1 MMTESNTHHRLSHP
15 TDDADKVQH
24 LPLIDPSAVTVIPPL
39 GIDQD
44 HHDAAKARAEVLKF
58 VFGAGGIWM
67 AYLYYGSLQE
77 DVFRYRGNSDEAF
90 TQAWFLQFLEALANV
105 IVGYIG
111 RRITVGVPNLPLHP
125 FFLSGATQVSS
136 KAFTSLALANGLS
149 FPVATLAK
157 SGKMAPVMAGQLLL
171 GGARYALRDYLQVA
185 AIILG
190 TAVLSLG
197 KKVHTHQIYQMR
209 VRVSSFECYCTRTS
223 FFCCNKRSE
232 CH

>member
-1 MMTESNTHHRLSHP
+1 MMTESNTHYRSPHP
-15 TDDADKVQH
+15 AEDKETDKVQH
-24 LPLIDPSAVTVIPPL
+24 LPLIDPSIVIPPL
-39 GIDQD
+39 GLDQD
-44 HHDAAKARAEVLKF
+44 HHEAAKARTELLKF
-58 VFGAGGIWM
+58 IFGAGGIWT

-77 DVFRYRGNSDEAF
+77 DVFRYRGANDEAF

-111 RRITVGVPNLPLHP
+111 RLVTVGVPSLPLHP

-190 TAVLSLG
+190 TAILSLG
-197 KKVHTHQIYQMR
+197 KKVHLSPR
-209 VRVSSFECYCTRTS
+209 TRRRHS
-223 FFCCNKRSE
+223 NDLILL
-232 CH
+232 

>member
-1 MMTESNTHHRLSHP
+1 MDSVN
-15 TDDADKVQH
+15 DKVQH
-24 LPLIDPSAVTVIPPL
+24 LPLIDPSIVIPPL
-39 GIDQD
+39 GIGMDQE
-44 HHDAAKARAEVLKF
+44 HLYHDAAKARAEVLKF
-58 VFGAGGIWM
+58 IFGAGGIWT

-77 DVFRYRGNSDEAF
+77 DVFRYRGSNDEAF

-111 RRITVGVPNLPLHP
+111 RLITVGVPNLPLHP

-185 AIILG
+185 AVILG

-197 KKVHTHQIYQMR
+197 KKVHTQTNASAGVLLDQESFYTAFTIMEASA
-209 VRVSSFECYCTRTS
+209 SSELFNSQRS
-223 FFCCNKRSE
+223 FGI
-232 CH
+232 